1 MGLRPAQAARLPR
14 LFVTKAYHTTPISHS
29 PYKDSQDR
37 KSLNPRSAEATKSGR
52 DDDVAGA
59 PKAAFGRGI
68 TSPEGERATATKEEG
83 GDPLEA
89 SGANQDLS
97 KPQGDERSGHA
108 TGAGKEIGK
117 GGKSG
122 GGSAPK
128 NAGTSK
134 RY

>member
-1 MGLRPAQAARLPR
+1 MGLRPARLTRLPR
-14 LFVTKAYHTTPISHS
+14 LLVAKAHHTSPVSCS

-37 KSLNPRSAEATKSGR
+37 ESLRPRPAENTKSGR

-59 PKAAFGRGI
+59 PKAAFGRGV
-68 TSPEGERATATKEEG
+68 TSPEGQRAMAGKEEG

-97 KPQGDERSGHA
+97 KPQGDEKSRRVA
-108 TGAGKEIGK
+108 GAGREVSK

-122 GGSAPK
+122 GGNTQK
-128 NAGTSK
+128 HG
-134 RY
+134 